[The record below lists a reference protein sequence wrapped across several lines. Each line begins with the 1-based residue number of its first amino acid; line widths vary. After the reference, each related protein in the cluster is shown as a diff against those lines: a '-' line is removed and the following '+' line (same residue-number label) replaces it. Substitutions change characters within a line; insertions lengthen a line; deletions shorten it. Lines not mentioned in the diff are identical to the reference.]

1 MYVLDNIIK
10 LIYLIFKYYLS
21 GTKRYLNLFF
31 LIIKFRPKSILEIGV
46 YKAIRSEEMIRTAK
60 IFNNK
65 ISFYG
70 FDLFEDM
77 DYYKKINELSKIP
90 LSKRK
95 INDKLKKYSNN
106 VFLYKGNTKKTLK
119 NFIIKKKKIDFI
131 FIDGGHKI
139 KTIENDWNYCKK
151 MVKKNSIII
160 FDDYYTKNKMIIK
173 KYGCN
178 NLINR
183 IKNKYKV
190 HFLPF
195 TDYFNI
201 GNQKTGIKMV
211 LIKINNN

>member
-1 MYVLDNIIK
+1 MYVFVNIIK
-10 LIYLIFKYYLS
+10 LIYLIFKYYFS
-21 GTKRYLNLFF
+21 ETKRYLNIIF

-70 FDLFEDM
+70 FDFFEDM
-77 DYYKKINELSKIP
+77 DNYKKISELSKIP

-151 MVKKNSIII
+151 LV
-160 FDDYYTKNKMIIK
+160 
-173 KYGCN
+173 
-178 NLINR
+178 R
-183 IKNKYKV
+183 
-190 HFLPF
+190 PP
-195 TDYFNI
+195 
-201 GNQKTGIKMV
+201 
-211 LIKINNN
+211 

>member
-1 MYVLDNIIK
+1 MYVFVNIIK
-10 LIYLIFKYYLS
+10 LIYLIFKYYFS
-21 GTKRYLNLFF
+21 ETKRYLNIIF

-70 FDLFEDM
+70 FDFFEDM
-77 DYYKKINELSKIP
+77 DNYKKISELSKIP

-151 MVKKNSIII
+151 LVKKNSVII
-160 FDDYYTKNKMIIK
+160 FDDYYTKNKSITK

-211 LIKINNN
+211 LVKI

>member
-21 GTKRYLNLFF
+21 GTKRYLNIFF